1 MRDDFLELLKRLN
14 DASVNYVVIGG
25 FASVLYGSA
34 VVTEDMDIACDFNPE
49 NIMRLNK
56 AISDL
61 KPVHRMTSKK
71 TPLKLT
77 KADCKDLR
85 NLYLDTDLGQLD
97 CIGSVEGLGDFE
109 NVKAASHDINIQGV
123 SFSILNI
130 EALIRTKKAL
140 GRGKDRLVVLQLEA
154 LKDLSNQNNFGKE
167 K

>member
-14 DASVNYVVIGG
+14 DAGVNYVVIGG

-34 VVTEDMDIACDFNPE
+34 VVMEDMDIACDFNPE
-49 NIMRLNK
+49 NIIRLVK

-71 TPLKLT
+71 IPLKLT
-77 KADCKDLR
+77 EADCKDLK
-85 NLYLDTDLGQLD
+85 NLYLDTNLGQLD

-109 NVKAASHDINIQGV
+109 SVKTASHKIEIQGV
-123 SFSILNI
+123 SFNILNI

-140 GRGKDRLVVLQLEA
+140 GRAKDKLVALQLEA
-154 LKDLSNQNNFGKE
+154 LKDLSNKSDNGKE